1 MNGASGQGNP
11 PLVFGPVPSRR
22 LGRSIG
28 INNIPPKI
36 CSFACVYCQVGPTL
50 DRDVDVRPFHDP
62 ERLAAEVTARV
73 AGVRRRG
80 EDVDYL
86 TFVPDGEPTLD
97 AGLAATMRLLRP
109 LGVPIAVITNGS
121 LLSREDVR
129 ATLEGADWVSV
140 KVDAV
145 DEDIWRR
152 VNRPDPGLRPAETL
166 DGIAAFA
173 GSYGGDLVSE
183 TMLVAGMNDTPDSID
198 AVGRFLGAAGFT
210 RSYLSI
216 PTRPTPFAAITAPD
230 EETVNRAYH
239 LLSGHVERV
248 EYLVGYEGDGFSA
261 TGDPRT
267 DLLGITAVHPMRS
280 SAVRELLDKTGA
292 DWTVVDSLVA
302 DGSLVETTYRGDTFY
317 VRRFSRRRG

>member
-1 MNGASGQGNP
+1 
-11 PLVFGPVPSRR
+11 
-22 LGRSIG
+22 
-28 INNIPPKI
+28 
-36 CSFACVYCQVGPTL
+36 
-50 DRDVDVRPFHDP
+50 
-62 ERLAAEVTARV
+62 
-73 AGVRRRG
+73 
-80 EDVDYL
+80 
-86 TFVPDGEPTLD
+86 
-97 AGLAATMRLLRP
+97 
-109 LGVPIAVITNGS
+109 
-121 LLSREDVR
+121 
-129 ATLEGADWVSV
+129 V

-152 VNRPDPGLRPAETL
+152 VNRPDPSLSQAETL

-248 EYLVGYEGDGFSA
+248 EYLVGYEGDRFSA